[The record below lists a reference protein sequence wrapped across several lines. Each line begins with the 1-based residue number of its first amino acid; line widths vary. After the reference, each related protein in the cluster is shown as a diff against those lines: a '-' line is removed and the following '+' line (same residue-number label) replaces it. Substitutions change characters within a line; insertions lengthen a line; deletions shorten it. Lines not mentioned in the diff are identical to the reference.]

1 MTIYNDKRIAQTI
14 AIIVLIGTGL
24 LLNVLTSVL
33 SVNDCLHIPN
43 LIIAVI
49 TATTAT
55 CLFVQSKTIRCDGVE
70 DVMEKAEEN
79 FHKRCNSILLALV
92 SVGFFIWAL

>member
-14 AIIVLIGTGL
+14 AVIVLIGAGS
-24 LLNVLTSVL
+24 LLNILTSVL
-33 SVNDCLHIPN
+33 SVNDYLHMPN
-43 LIIAVI
+43 LITAVI
-49 TATTAT
+49 TSTTAT
-55 CLFVQSKTIRCDGVE
+55 CLFVQSKMIRCDDIE

-92 SVGFFIWAL
+92 SVGFLIWAL

>member
-24 LLNVLTSVL
+24 LLNILTSVL
-33 SVNDCLHIPN
+33 SVNDYLHVPN
-43 LIIAVI
+43 LIISVI

-55 CLFVQSKTIRCDGVE
+55 CLSVQSKMVRCDGVE